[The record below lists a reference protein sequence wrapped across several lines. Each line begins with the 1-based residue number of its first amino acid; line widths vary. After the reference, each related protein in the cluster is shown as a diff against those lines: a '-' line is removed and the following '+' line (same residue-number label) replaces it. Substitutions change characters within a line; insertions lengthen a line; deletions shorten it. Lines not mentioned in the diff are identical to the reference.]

1 LPTTSFPIYNLAK
14 GLARYLPTIFLRRY
28 YTAERMTNLVYCDL
42 VPRGSSTQLNL
53 GQVTLA
59 QVCSQVINLSPLQIE
74 LDRAQL
80 VMQCGGASIELLHL
94 SPRISVG
101 SGAVESIA
109 FRTTIHEGSAQAI
122 AKCTDAPL
130 KAWLT
135 GTLTFNCVAQ
145 NFSKAISLSEIY
157 PNLINVEHR
166 RV

>member
-1 LPTTSFPIYNLAK
+1 MA
-14 GLARYLPTIFLRRY
+14 
-28 YTAERMTNLVYCDL
+28 NLVYCDL

-53 GQVTLA
+53 GQVTSA
-59 QVCSQVINLSPLQIE
+59 QVWLQVINLSPLQIE

-101 SGAVESIA
+101 SIA

-157 PNLINVEHR
+157 PNLINFEHR
-166 RV
+166 RF